1 MKALT
6 FTLLA
11 LLAVGCG
18 RSPQYENHLETKPST
33 SVEAGKV
40 YTISCEMPNGWV
52 NFQTLRHPTNASVY
66 RSGVWK
72 FLTTDGR
79 SVFASK
85 CSAVIESE

>member
-11 LLAVGCG
+11 LMLTVGCE
-18 RSPQYENHLETKPST
+18 PNTTYKNHLETKPST

-52 NFQTLRHPTNASVY
+52 NFQTYRHPTNASMY
-66 RSGVWK
+66 RSGVWQ

-85 CSAVIESE
+85 CSAVIL